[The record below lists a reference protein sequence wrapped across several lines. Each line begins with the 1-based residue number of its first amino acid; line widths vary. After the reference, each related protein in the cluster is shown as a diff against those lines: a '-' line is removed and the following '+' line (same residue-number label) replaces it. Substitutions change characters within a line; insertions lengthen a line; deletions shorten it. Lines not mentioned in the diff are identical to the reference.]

1 MVSHTQAHDKYIK
14 MAMSFSTRQNTSLL
28 KSQGKFDKM
37 EIAYTTG
44 YKFLYMYVCVCVYT
58 FTHIYIICEVCI
70 VTKLRNEQSLDL
82 HSSGWLC
89 CAPVCY

>member
-1 MVSHTQAHDKYIK
+1 VVSHTQAHDRYIK

-44 YKFLYMYVCVCVYT
+44 YKFLYMYVCVYT
-58 FTHIYIICEVCI
+58 HSHTYISYVKS
-70 VTKLRNEQSLDL
+70 VSSL
-82 HSSGWLC
+82 SSEMSK
-89 CAPVCY
+89 V